1 MIHSF
6 WCITVHVM
14 HILTQVGKGWGNRPF
29 IFFQLKG
36 ALVSELAV
44 IVNLCPFYTTIDD
57 LSTQVYRYS
66 LLNVKESH
74 GK

>member
-44 IVNLCPFYTTIDD
+44 TVNLFPFYTSMDD
-57 LSTQVYRYS
+57 
-66 LLNVKESH
+66 
-74 GK
+74 